1 QITLSHS
8 PSNPTLNSTVTYN
21 VTLTGGPTPPSGTVV
36 VNDGVTTVCTPVL
49 TINVADT
56 TGSCNVPYNA
66 ADAQHS
72 GGPHTMRAVFTPG
85 TGTWTAATSAADI
98 VNVAGAPTTISIP
111 ASTAGNTYNY
121 ATPTTL

>member
-1 QITLSHS
+1 
-8 PSNPTLNSTVTYN
+8 
-21 VTLTGGPTPPSGTVV
+21 
-36 VNDGVTTVCTPVL
+36 
-49 TINVADT
+49 ADT

-121 ATPTTL
+121 ATPTTLSATVSPAPASPAYTANVQLLANGAPI